1 MPYVAL
7 AYLFAALCYCILGV
21 LARARRGNVAAPA
34 LRLMVAAWASAVCT
48 LAVAVTAFYGRLT
61 FGALTLIDL
70 IHTGLWLGALAGL
83 ARVQSQPRW
92 LVAML
97 DWAGPAALL
106 AAGSIILTTPEGGT
120 LAGMA
125 ASRMLAIIGLA
136 LALLGVLGFE
146 QVYRNSVRAGL
157 TLARWIFLGFAGLFV
172 ANLFWYAAILLLPAF
187 DSNAWVWRGV
197 LLGVLVVPIAI
208 TTRRMADWAAGLTV
222 SRHVVFYTTSF
233 LLVGGYLV
241 LMSLGGVFLRESG
254 VGWGSTAQKLF
265 LAIAGLVLLLLVF
278 SGDIRRRLRVLV
290 VKHFFK
296 NKYDYRLEW
305 LRFIHTLSERDPSET
320 VQQNAIRSVA
330 QIIHSPQG
338 LLWAQVGAG
347 RRFAPLACW
356 PRVEESVAH
365 LPSFEMDDELIAFM
379 LRTKWVVD
387 LTELARRP
395 DLYDRMQV
403 PAELRAVAGGGLIV
417 PLFHGEELYGFL
429 LVSRV
434 EPLGDLTFEDRD
446 LLKTVG
452 RHLAV
457 HLWQADMDRSLAES
471 RQFETFNRFAAFVM
485 HDLKNSIAQLRLV
498 VQNAERHK
506 RNPQFVDDAMAAI
519 AHTVDRM
526 GRLLTQLSQGA
537 ASGFTRTVDLA
548 EIAERA
554 ALRAGERAP
563 VPRVIVLERPAV
575 SADPERLATVI
586 EHILRNAQ
594 DATPED
600 GNVELIVGT
609 RDGAPLMTVS
619 DNGCGMD
626 AQFMRQR
633 LFRPFDTTK
642 GSRGMG
648 IGAYQARE
656 YLRSLGG
663 DVEVES
669 APGRGTTFS
678 FIFSAVKV
686 QHGVAEEVSHVAR

>member
-1 MPYVAL
+1 MLYVAL
-7 AYLFAALCYCILGV
+7 AYLTATACYGILGILV
-21 LARARRGNVAAPA
+21 LGRRGEFAGPDA
-34 LRLMVAAWASAVCT
+34 RLQVAAWGSAACSLGVAS
-48 LAVAVTAFYGRLT
+48 LAFNDRLT
-61 FGALTLIDL
+61 FSTLTLIDL
-70 IHTGLWLGALAGL
+70 AHAGLWLGVLAGV

-92 LVAML
+92 LVISL
-97 DWAGPAALL
+97 NWAGPLVLL
-106 AAGSIILTTPEGGT
+106 AGGLLVLLTPAGGSI
-120 LAGMA
+120 AGMPV
-125 ASRMLAIIGLA
+125 SRVLAIMGLS

-146 QVYRNSVRAGL
+146 QAYRNSVRAGL
-157 TLARWIFLGFAGLFV
+157 TLARFIFLSFAVLFV
-172 ANLFWYAAILLLPAF
+172 ANLFWYGAALLLRAF
-187 DSNAWVWRGV
+187 DTDAWALRGF
-197 LLGVLVVPIAI
+197 LLGFIALPIAFA
-208 TTRRMADWAAGLTV
+208 TRRMSDWAAGLTV
-222 SRHVVFYTTSF
+222 SRQVVFYTTSF
-233 LLVGGYLV
+233 LLVGAYLI

-254 VGWGSTAQKLF
+254 LQWSRAAQNVF
-265 LAIAGLVLLLLVF
+265 LAIAGLILLLVVF

-290 VKHFFK
+290 AKHFFK

-330 QIIHSPQG
+330 QIIRSSHG
-338 LLWAQVGAG
+338 LLWAQTGAG
-347 RRFAPLACW
+347 RFAPLASW
-356 PRVEESVAH
+356 PRVNESVAH
-365 LPSFEMDDELIAFM
+365 LPSFDGNDEVIAFM

-403 PAELRAVAGGGLIV
+403 HVELRALADGGLIV

-429 LVSRV
+429 LLARV
-434 EPLGDLTFEDRD
+434 EDQGELTFEDRD

-506 RNPQFVDDAMAAI
+506 RNPQFVDDAIAAI

-526 GRLLTQLSQGA
+526 GRLLTQLSQDA
-537 ASGFTRTVDLA
+537 ASGVPRMVDLA
-548 EIAERA
+548 LVAERA

-563 VPRVIVLERPAV
+563 VPRVIVSERPSV
-575 SADPERLATVI
+575 HADPERLAAVV

-600 GNVELIVGT
+600 GNVEIVVGT
-609 RDGAPLMTVS
+609 RGGVPQLSVS
-619 DNGCGMD
+619 DTGCGMD
-626 AQFMRQR
+626 VQFLRQR

-656 YLRSLGG
+656 YLRSVGG
-663 DVEVES
+663 DVEVTS
-669 APGRGTTFS
+669 TPGQGTTFS
-678 FIFSAVKV
+678 FIFPVEVRHA
-686 QHGVAEEVSHVAR
+686 AE

>member
-1 MPYVAL
+1 VLYVAL
-7 AYLFAALCYCILGV
+7 AYLVATVCYGILGV
-21 LARARRGNVAAPA
+21 FVRGRRAAFAGPDAR
-34 LRLMVAAWASAVCT
+34 LQVAAWGSAICT
-48 LAVAVTAFYGRLT
+48 VAIAFLALHERLT
-61 FGALTLIDL
+61 FATLTLIDL
-70 IHTGLWLGALAGL
+70 VHAGLWLGVLSGV

-92 LVAML
+92 LVASL
-97 DWAGPAALL
+97 SWAGPAALVVGGL
-106 AAGSIILTTPEGGT
+106 LVLLVPEGAT
-120 LAGMA
+120 IAGMSL
-125 ASRMLAIIGLA
+125 SRALAVIGLT

-146 QVYRNSVRAGL
+146 QAFRNSVRAGL
-157 TLARWIFLGFAGLFV
+157 TLARWIFLSFAVLFV
-172 ANLFWYAAILLLPAF
+172 ANLFWYGAALLLRAF
-187 DSNAWVWRGV
+187 DTNAWALRGF
-197 LLGVLVVPIAI
+197 LLGFIALPIAI
-208 TTRRMADWAAGLTV
+208 ATRRMADWAVGLTV
-222 SRHVVFYTTSF
+222 SRQVVFYTTSF
-233 LLVGGYLV
+233 LLVGVYLV

-254 VGWGSTAQKLF
+254 LQWSAMAQNVF
-265 LAIAGLVLLLLVF
+265 LAIAGLILLLVVF
-278 SGDIRRRLRVLV
+278 SGDIRRKLRVLV

-330 QIIHSPQG
+330 QIIRSQHG
-338 LLWAQVGAG
+338 LLWAQTGAG
-347 RRFAPLACW
+347 RFAPFASW
-356 PRVEESVAH
+356 PHVDENVSH
-365 LPSFEMDDELIAFM
+365 LPSFDANDEVVAFM

-403 PAELRAVAGGGLIV
+403 HVELRALADGGLIV

-429 LVSRV
+429 LLARV
-434 EPLGDLTFEDRD
+434 EAQGELTFEDRD

-526 GRLLTQLSQGA
+526 GRLLAQLSQDA
-537 ASGFTRTVDLA
+537 AAGSPRTVDLA
-548 EIAERA
+548 LVAERA

-563 VPRVIVLERPAV
+563 VPRVVVSERPSV
-575 SADPERLATVI
+575 LADPERLATVL

-600 GNVELIVGT
+600 GNVEIIVGM
-609 RDGAPLMTVS
+609 RGGAPQLTVS
-619 DNGCGMD
+619 DTGGGMD
-626 AQFMRQR
+626 AEFIRER

-642 GSRGMG
+642 GARGMG

-656 YLRSLGG
+656 YLRSVGG
-663 DVEVES
+663 DVEVTS
-669 APGRGTTFS
+669 TPGRGTAFS
-678 FIFSAVKV
+678 FIFPATQTAASVEDEV
-686 QHGVAEEVSHVAR
+686 THVAE